1 MCNNDWVI
9 WAVKV
14 NFKMAAAAI
23 LDFMESEFLLQSRL
37 WDTVLVRL
45 ENMAMTSEAH
55 CKN

>member
-1 MCNNDWVI
+1 
-9 WAVKV
+9 
-14 NFKMAAAAI
+14 MAAAAI

-45 ENMAMTSEAH
+45 ENIAMTSEAH